1 MKREREAGGEPRITG
16 VAVLLHCEAMRTI
29 AQRTLRNDSA
39 RILREAEAGEQFV
52 ITVHGREVAFLG
64 PYERRQWVTADSVRE
79 LLATPTDPDL
89 LEDLRRHEPA
99 ETVDPWER

>member
-1 MKREREAGGEPRITG
+1 MGREHEVDREPPITG
-16 VAVLLHCEAMRTI
+16 VAVLLHCDSMKTI

-52 ITVHGREVAFLG
+52 ITVHGRAVAFLG
-64 PYERRQWVTADSVRE
+64 PYERREWVAADSVRE

-89 LEDLRRHEPA
+89 LEDLRRHEPP
-99 ETVDPWER
+99 ESGDPWER

>member
-1 MKREREAGGEPRITG
+1 MKRERDAGGEPRIIG
-16 VAVLLHCEAMRTI
+16 VAILLHYGSVKTI
-29 AQRTLRNDSA
+29 AQRVLRNDSA
-39 RILREAEAGEQFV
+39 KVLREAEAGEQFV
-52 ITVHGREVAFLG
+52 ITVHGRAVAFLG

-99 ETVDPWER
+99 EIVDPWER